1 MRSQLVY
8 DADHRIE
15 NRFLLAAVAMRAA
28 RKLHVSSARTEDTVN
43 TVLVKVAKSRCAH
56 GALPQVAPPP
66 DLL

>member
-28 RKLHVSSARTEDTVN
+28 RKLLLSSTRTEDTVN

-56 GALPQVAPPP
+56 GALPQIAPSP